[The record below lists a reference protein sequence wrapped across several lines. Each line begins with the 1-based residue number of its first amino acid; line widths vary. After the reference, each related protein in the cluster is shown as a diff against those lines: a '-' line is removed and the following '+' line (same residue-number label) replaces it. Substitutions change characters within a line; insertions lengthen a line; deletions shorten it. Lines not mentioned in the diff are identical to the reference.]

1 MRWPFACA
9 LHDLAKRDERVVL
22 LMGDVGGGL
31 LSTFAKDFPDRYYN
45 LGTAEQS
52 MVGIAA
58 GMALQGLRPVVYS
71 FTPFLLERAFEQLKI
86 DVDSNDAPA
95 LLVGWEDQTQGI
107 THAALDSVHTLQ
119 VFKKIRTVQPSTED
133 DVKTWFAETN
143 PDSWPAFM
151 LLKEPKK

>member
-31 LSTFAKDFPDRYYN
+31 LSTFAKDFPRRYFN

-71 FTPFLLERAFEQLKI
+71 FTPFLLERAFEQIKI
-86 DVDSNDAPA
+86 DVESNDAKV
-95 LLVGWEDQTQGI
+95 LLVGWEDRTQGI
-107 THAALDSVHTLQ
+107 THAALDSVHLLR
-119 VFKKIRTVQPSTED
+119 VFQRVRTVTPQTEA
-133 DVKTWFAETN
+133 DVKAWFEDTN
-143 PDSWPAFM
+143 PDRWPAFM